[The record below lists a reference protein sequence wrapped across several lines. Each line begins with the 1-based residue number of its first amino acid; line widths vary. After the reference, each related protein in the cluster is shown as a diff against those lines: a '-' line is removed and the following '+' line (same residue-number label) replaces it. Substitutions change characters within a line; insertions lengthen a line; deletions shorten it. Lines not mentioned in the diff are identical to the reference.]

1 MEITVGAKIKFE
13 ETVWKGSYPNAKP
26 AGKRTLIGTVTKDS
40 YGDKRGQHTFTIEI
54 ESVHGY
60 ESEKIEVGS
69 TLRRKG
75 RTLWRGEVEVLSTP
89 ENYKD
94 LKKEKHKRAK
104 IAKRQKYLNWIEEA
118 EQAIPVVDE
127 LSCNTVLK
135 VEKIPEAF
143 LNANPDLKSRV
154 NNLFEREILS

>member
-26 AGKRTLIGTVTKDS
+26 AGKRTLVGTVTKDS

-75 RTLWRGEVEVLSTP
+75 RTLWNGEVSVLSTP
-89 ENYKD
+89 ENYEN
-94 LKKEKHKRAK
+94 LKEEKHNRAK
-104 IAKRQKYLNWIEEA
+104 IAKHQKYLNWICEA
-118 EQAIPVVDE
+118 EQAIECPNGIVKLD
-127 LSCNTVLK
+127 
-135 VEKIPEAF
+135 KIPEAF
-143 LNANPDLKSRV
+143 LDENPDLKNRI
-154 NNLFEREILS
+154 NNLFARDLDEII